1 MIDEV
6 ESSDY
11 TAALA
16 DAGIEEL
23 KVNQILPSLSV
34 TPQELQ
40 TDSENAGDLNEFMA
54 RMLAAKRE
62 SQPA

>member
-1 MIDEV
+1 
-6 ESSDY
+6 
-11 TAALA
+11 LA

-40 TDSENAGDLNEFMA
+40 TDSENAGALNEFMA